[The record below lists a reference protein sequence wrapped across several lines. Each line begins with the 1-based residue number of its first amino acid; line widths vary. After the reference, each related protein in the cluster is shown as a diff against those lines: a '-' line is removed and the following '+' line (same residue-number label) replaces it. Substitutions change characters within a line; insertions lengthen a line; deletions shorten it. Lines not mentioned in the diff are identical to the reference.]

1 MAPDTGE
8 VYIITDA
15 GGDEEWFS
23 PRPAGAAIADAVATE
38 TDLEADD
45 LDDIGAY
52 VDPEKLRE
60 VLRRQEGSV
69 AFRVENLR
77 VSVDADG
84 SIEVSD
90 HGE

>member
-52 VDPEKLRE
+52 VDPEKLRD
-60 VLRRQEGSV
+60 VLRQQEGSI
-69 AFRVENLR
+69 AFRVEDLR

-84 SIEVSD
+84 SIEVGGR
-90 HGE
+90 GE